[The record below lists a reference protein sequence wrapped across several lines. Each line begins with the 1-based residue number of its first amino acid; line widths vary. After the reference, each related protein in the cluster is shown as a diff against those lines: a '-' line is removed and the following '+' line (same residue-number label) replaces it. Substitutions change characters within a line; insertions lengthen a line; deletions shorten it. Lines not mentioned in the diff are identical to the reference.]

1 MALTAEKRTFT
12 TRKEEYKEEYK
23 EKNSLW
29 HIVAVMS
36 ISTKLPTNRDSDNAL
51 KSVSKGALTTQV
63 SAITLHQLSRALSL
77 SQKNKNKN
85 NRVEVQ
91 YVTLL
96 SFYSLSLSMNSTW
109 SKPSIHLFC
118 SELIRKGKT
127 GEAVATICFILS
139 LASRKFID
147 ANQKS
152 KTGKKTF

>member
-1 MALTAEKRTFT
+1 VALTAEERTFT
-12 TRKEEYKEEYK
+12 TRKEEYKEEEK
-23 EKNSLW
+23 ENSLL

-36 ISTKLPTNRDSDNAL
+36 TKLPSNRGSDSAL
-51 KSVSKGALTTQV
+51 KSVSKGALATQV

-109 SKPSIHLFC
+109 SKPSIHLLC

-127 GEAVATICFILS
+127 GDAVATICFILS

-147 ANQKS
+147 GNQKS
-152 KTGKKTF
+152 RTGEKTF